1 MISTRSTRRIYL
13 LVAIAFLAALSP
25 SRGSSRPVNPQD
37 PAQKD
42 EKKDEKEKK
51 PEKLPIEPK
60 RKISFTTDEGT
71 WMTLDVS
78 PDGNQIVFDILGD
91 LYLLPIQG
99 GEAKALT
106 TGMPWDCQPRF
117 SPDGKQIAFISDKT
131 GSDNIW
137 LINTD
142 GTNLKQVTEETDYL
156 LGSPSWSPDGN
167 YLVARKYGPYPGPED
182 YLRMTALWLYHKD
195 GGKGIELVK
204 GKGETTINS
213 GAYFAPDGKLLYF
226 SSHPERFRY
235 NVDIGRFQV
244 HTFDRETGEIQT
256 ITSEYGGGLRPLP
269 SPDGRY
275 LVYAVR
281 RDTKTSLRIR
291 DLKTGEERWLA
302 APCNETI
309 KKVSPS
315 TTSSPATPS
324 PQIPKPYYSPAKAT
338 SSE

>member
-1 MISTRSTRRIYL
+1 MNSLLPKKLLLLFAIAAI
-13 LVAIAFLAALSP
+13 LVAL
-25 SRGSSRPVNPQD
+25 RPAQNLDARAPQA
-37 PAQKD
+37 PTQKD

-60 RKISFTTDEGT
+60 RKITFTTDEGT

-78 PDGNQIVFDILGD
+78 PDGKQIVFDILGD

-167 YLVARKYGPYPGPED
+167 YLVARKYGPYP
-182 YLRMTALWLYHKD
+182 
-195 GGKGIELVK
+195 
-204 GKGETTINS
+204 
-213 GAYFAPDGKLLYF
+213 
-226 SSHPERFRY
+226 
-235 NVDIGRFQV
+235 
-244 HTFDRETGEIQT
+244 
-256 ITSEYGGGLRPLP
+256 
-269 SPDGRY
+269 
-275 LVYAVR
+275 
-281 RDTKTSLRIR
+281 
-291 DLKTGEERWLA
+291 
-302 APCNETI
+302 
-309 KKVSPS
+309 
-315 TTSSPATPS
+315 TPR
-324 PQIPKPYYSPAKAT
+324 
-338 SSE
+338 